1 MLFRVEKGGVSKEK
15 EKSFLHDIHI
25 NAIKSRKNL
34 LEMLGI
40 LRDNKTTID
49 QYIAIFFFSF
59 FRVGKHIYIEYMHR
73 IYT

>member
-1 MLFRVEKGGVSKEK
+1 LLLRVEKGGVSKEK

-34 LEMLGI
+34 LEMLRI

-49 QYIAIFFFSF
+49 YIAIFSSLNFLSTKTHIHRL
-59 FRVGKHIYIEYMHR
+59 RVKKDI
-73 IYT
+73 

>member
-1 MLFRVEKGGVSKEK
+1 MLLRVEKGGVSKEK

-34 LEMLGI
+34 LEMLRI

-49 QYIAIFFFSF
+49 QYIAI
-59 FRVGKHIYIEYMHR
+59 YILRYFCSLFLRE
-73 IYT
+73 